1 MSCLIHLKT
10 YELSCH
16 IGRTSVTGEEP
27 AIDHSPSITLATL
40 CPHVP
45 QNPLRTTSLPAASAK
60 KSQMVTGG
68 GQSGHQTL
76 SRISLFL
83 SAGRAIQRVN
93 VLLVDACAMKR
104 SFIMILII
112 LSLPKTFPQLAV
124 PVFNVVFIGPPVS
137 QEFHALINI
146 EPVRRDTPNSHLA
159 GFSILWLPSN
169 CISLARSQPILQVAR
184 SRSSPAWNLRWM
196 NTL

>member
-1 MSCLIHLKT
+1 
-10 YELSCH
+10 
-16 IGRTSVTGEEP
+16 
-27 AIDHSPSITLATL
+27 
-40 CPHVP
+40 
-45 QNPLRTTSLPAASAK
+45 
-60 KSQMVTGG
+60 MVTGG

-112 LSLPKTFPQLAV
+112 LSLTKTFPQLAV

-159 GFSILWLPSN
+159 GFSILWLPSIKLHFPGA
-169 CISLARSQPILQVAR
+169 ISANITGRPISIESSLESSMDEYLVKSSTATSSEVISCGWSEYIRSF
-184 SRSSPAWNLRWM
+184 S
-196 NTL
+196 